1 MTETSGWVPE
11 GVNTELPSAA
21 RVYDYLLGGGHN
33 FAGDRALA
41 EKLVK
46 VVPARDMA
54 RLNRAFLR
62 RAVLYLVEQGITQ
75 FLDLG
80 SGIPT
85 VGNVHEVAQE
95 ANSDARVVYVD
106 YEPVAVAHSELILE
120 GDANS
125 GVIQADIRDP
135 EKILGARRT
144 QELLDLSE
152 PLGLLMVGVVQ
163 FIPDADDPWTLAGR
177 YRDALAPGS
186 FLALSAFTWDNAPA
200 GMAGAVEVFKNS
212 QDPIFPRT
220 RDEIMR
226 MLDGLDLVEPGL
238 VYTPHWRPER
248 AEDTEAAA
256 RSNLYAAVARKP
268 GGHSNGAA

>member
-1 MTETSGWVPE
+1 MTDTASWVPE

-33 FAGDRALA
+33 FPGDRALA
-41 EKLVK
+41 EKLVT

-62 RAVLYLVEQGITQ
+62 RAVLYLLDQGITQ

-85 VGNVHEVAQE
+85 VGNVHEVAQDVD
-95 ANSDARVVYVD
+95 SDARVVYVD
-106 YEPVAVAHSELILE
+106 YEPVAVAHSELLLE
-120 GDANS
+120 GNKNAA
-125 GVIQADIRDP
+125 VLQADMRDP
-135 EKILGARRT
+135 DKILQAPRSR
-144 QELLDLSE
+144 ELLDLDK

-163 FIPDADDPWTLAGR
+163 FIPDGDDPWALAAR
-177 YRDALAPGS
+177 YRDAIAPGS
-186 FLALSAFTWDNAPA
+186 YLALSAFTWDHAPA

-220 RDEIMR
+220 HAEITR
-226 MLDGLDLVEPGL
+226 MFDGFDLVEPGL
-238 VYTPHWRPER
+238 VLTPEWRPER
-248 AEDTEAAA
+248 PEDTADAE
-256 RSNLYAAVARKP
+256 RSNLYAGVAQKP
-268 GGHSNGAA
+268 VGHSNG

>member
-1 MTETSGWVPE
+1 MTDSSSWVPE

-41 EKLVK
+41 EKLVT

-62 RAVLYLVEQGITQ
+62 RAVLHLLDAGITQ

-85 VGNVHEVAQE
+85 VGNVHEVAQ
-95 ANSDARVVYVD
+95 AADPDARVVYVD
-106 YEPVAVAHSELILE
+106 YEPVAVAHSELLLR
-120 GDANS
+120 DNANAT
-125 GVIQADIRDP
+125 VLQADMRDP
-135 EKILGARRT
+135 EKILQSPRT
-144 QELLDLSE
+144 LGLLDLDK

-163 FIPDADDPWTLAGR
+163 FIPDADDPWAIAAR
-177 YRDALAPGS
+177 YREALAPGS
-186 FLALSAFTWDNAPA
+186 YLALSAFTWDNAPA
-200 GMAGAVEVFKNS
+200 GMAGAVEVFRNS

-220 RDEIMR
+220 RAEIQR
-226 MLDGLDLVEPGL
+226 MFDGFDLVEPGL
-238 VYTPHWRPER
+238 VYTPQWRPER
-248 AEDTEAAA
+248 PEDADDAV
-256 RSNLYAAVARKP
+256 RSNLYAGVARRSELHP
-268 GGHSNGAA
+268 VD